1 MNYAEARV
9 YLDEVSKYGSV
20 LGLENM
26 RELLGRLG
34 NPQDDLKFIHISG
47 TNGKGSVLA
56 YLSTILSGGG
66 YRTGRYI
73 SPTLFSY
80 RERIQVDEQK
90 IEKESLAHHVT
101 AIAKTIEEMK
111 AENAGNPTAFEVET
125 ALAFLY
131 FKEKDCDIVVLE
143 TGLGGALDAT
153 NIIKTTV
160 MEVIAPISMDHME
173 FLGDTLEKIAMQK
186 AGIIKPH
193 TAVVSASQEPD
204 ARKVLE
210 HVCKENQC
218 SMYMVNPSQI
228 TDVIYDVEEQQF
240 SYKNWKNVKITLAGS
255 YQILNAALALEGVE
269 ELRRLGYSLTDEQVR
284 NGLYRAVWRGRFT
297 LLSKN
302 PAVIIDGA
310 HNPGAAK
317 ELKHSLD
324 LYFKGKNLYYIF
336 GVFQD
341 KDYQEVIRLTA
352 PLAKHIITVQTPGNP
367 RALPADQLKEAV
379 QAVNPSV
386 ETAQTIQDAV
396 MTAPLAKH
404 IITVQTP
411 GNPRALPAD
420 QLKEAVQAVNPSVET
435 AQTIQDAVKKSLQ
448 LAKKEDAIIIFGSLS
463 FLGEAEKAVKGEEK
477 NHG

>member
-101 AIAKTIEEMK
+101 AIAKAIEEMK

-204 ARKVLE
+204 AKKVLD

-218 SMYMVNPSQI
+218 SMYMVDPAQI
-228 TDVIYDVEEQQF
+228 TDVLYDVEEQQF

-269 ELRRLGYSLTDEQVR
+269 ELRRLGYHLTDEQVR
-284 NGLYRAVWRGRFT
+284 QGLYRAVWRGRFT

-324 LYFKGKNLYYIF
+324 LYFKGKDLYYIF

-352 PLAKHIITVQTPGNP
+352 PLAKHIVTVQTPGNP
-367 RALPADQLKEAV
+367 RALPANELKEAV

-386 ETAQTIQDAV
+386 EAAQSIQ
-396 MTAPLAKH
+396 
-404 IITVQTP
+404 
-411 GNPRALPAD
+411 
-420 QLKEAVQAVNPSVET
+420 E
-435 AQTIQDAVKKSLQ
+435 AVKKSLQ

>member
-26 RELLGRLG
+26 RELLDRLG
-34 NPQDDLKFIHISG
+34 NPPDDLKFIHISG

-56 YLSTILSGGG
+56 YLSTILSGAG

-90 IEKESLAHHVT
+90 IEKESLARHVT
-101 AIAKTIEEMK
+101 AIAKAIDEMK

-193 TAVVSASQEPD
+193 TSVVSASQEAD
-204 ARKVLE
+204 AKKVLAN
-210 HVCKENQC
+210 VCKENRC
-218 SMYMVNPSQI
+218 SMYMVDPTQI
-228 TDVIYDVEEQQF
+228 TDVIYDVDEQQF
-240 SYKNWKNVKITLAGS
+240 SYKNWKDIKITLAGS

-269 ELRRLGYSLTDEQVR
+269 ELRRLGYHLTDEQVR
-284 NGLYRAVWRGRFT
+284 KGLYRAVWRGRFT

-352 PLAKHIITVQTPGNP
+352 PMAKHIITVQTPGNP
-367 RALPADQLKEAV
+367 RALPANELKEAV
-379 QAVNPSV
+379 RLVNPSV
-386 ETAQTIQDAV
+386 EAAQSIQ
-396 MTAPLAKH
+396 
-404 IITVQTP
+404 
-411 GNPRALPAD
+411 
-420 QLKEAVQAVNPSVET
+420 E
-435 AQTIQDAVKKSLQ
+435 AVKKSLQ
-448 LAKKEDAIIIFGSLS
+448 MAKKEDAIIIFGSLS

>member
-101 AIAKTIEEMK
+101 AIAKVIEEMK

-204 ARKVLE
+204 AKKVLD

-218 SMYMVNPSQI
+218 SMYMVDPAQI
-228 TDVIYDVEEQQF
+228 TDVLYDVEEQQF

-269 ELRRLGYSLTDEQVR
+269 ELRRLGYHLSEEQVR
-284 NGLYRAVWRGRFT
+284 QGLYRAVWRGRFT

-324 LYFKGKNLYYIF
+324 LYFKGKDLYYIF

-352 PLAKHIITVQTPGNP
+352 PLAKHIVTVQTPGNP
-367 RALPADQLKEAV
+367 RALPANELKEAV

-386 ETAQTIQDAV
+386 EAAQSIQ
-396 MTAPLAKH
+396 
-404 IITVQTP
+404 
-411 GNPRALPAD
+411 
-420 QLKEAVQAVNPSVET
+420 E
-435 AQTIQDAVKKSLQ
+435 AVKKSLQ

>member
-101 AIAKTIEEMK
+101 AIAKAIEEMK

-204 ARKVLE
+204 AKKVLD

-218 SMYMVNPSQI
+218 SMYMVDPAQI
-228 TDVIYDVEEQQF
+228 TDVLYDVEEQQF

-269 ELRRLGYSLTDEQVR
+269 ELRRLGYHLTEEQVR
-284 NGLYRAVWRGRFT
+284 QGLYRAVWRGRFT

-324 LYFKGKNLYYIF
+324 LYFKGKDLYYIF

-367 RALPADQLKEAV
+367 RALPADELKEAV

-386 ETAQTIQDAV
+386 EAAQSIQ
-396 MTAPLAKH
+396 
-404 IITVQTP
+404 
-411 GNPRALPAD
+411 
-420 QLKEAVQAVNPSVET
+420 E
-435 AQTIQDAVKKSLQ
+435 AVKKSLQ
-448 LAKKEDAIIIFGSLS
+448 LAKNEDAIIIFGSLS
-463 FLGEAEKAVKGEEK
+463 FLGEAERAVKGEEK

>member
-9 YLDEVSKYGSV
+9 YLDEISKYGSV

-101 AIAKTIEEMK
+101 AIAKVIEEMK

-204 ARKVLE
+204 AKKVLD

-218 SMYMVNPSQI
+218 SMYMVDPAQI
-228 TDVIYDVEEQQF
+228 TDVLYDVEEQQF

-269 ELRRLGYSLTDEQVR
+269 ELRRLGYHLSEEQVR
-284 NGLYRAVWRGRFT
+284 QGLYRAVWRGRFT

-324 LYFKGKNLYYIF
+324 LYFKGKDLYYIF

-352 PLAKHIITVQTPGNP
+352 PLAKHIVTVQTPGNP
-367 RALPADQLKEAV
+367 RALPANELKEAV

-386 ETAQTIQDAV
+386 EAAQSIQ
-396 MTAPLAKH
+396 
-404 IITVQTP
+404 
-411 GNPRALPAD
+411 
-420 QLKEAVQAVNPSVET
+420 E
-435 AQTIQDAVKKSLQ
+435 AVKKSLQ

>member
-101 AIAKTIEEMK
+101 AIAKAIEEMK

-204 ARKVLE
+204 AKKVLD

-218 SMYMVNPSQI
+218 SMYMVDPAQI
-228 TDVIYDVEEQQF
+228 TDVLYDVEEQQF

-269 ELRRLGYSLTDEQVR
+269 ELRRLGYHLTDEQVR
-284 NGLYRAVWRGRFT
+284 QGLYRAVWRGRFT

-324 LYFKGKNLYYIF
+324 LYFKGKDLYYIF

-367 RALPADQLKEAV
+367 RALPANELKEAV

-386 ETAQTIQDAV
+386 EAGQSIQ
-396 MTAPLAKH
+396 
-404 IITVQTP
+404 
-411 GNPRALPAD
+411 
-420 QLKEAVQAVNPSVET
+420 E
-435 AQTIQDAVKKSLQ
+435 AVKKSLQ
-448 LAKKEDAIIIFGSLS
+448 LAKNEDAIIIFGSLS

>member
-101 AIAKTIEEMK
+101 AIAKVIDEMK

-204 ARKVLE
+204 AKKVLD

-218 SMYMVNPSQI
+218 SMYMVDPAQI
-228 TDVIYDVEEQQF
+228 TDVLYDVEEQQF

-269 ELRRLGYSLTDEQVR
+269 ELRRLGYHLSEEQVR
-284 NGLYRAVWRGRFT
+284 QGLYRAVWRGRFT

-324 LYFKGKNLYYIF
+324 LYFKGKDLYYIF

-367 RALPADQLKEAV
+367 RALPANELKEAV

-386 ETAQTIQDAV
+386 EAAQSIQ
-396 MTAPLAKH
+396 
-404 IITVQTP
+404 
-411 GNPRALPAD
+411 
-420 QLKEAVQAVNPSVET
+420 E
-435 AQTIQDAVKKSLQ
+435 AVKKSLQ
-448 LAKKEDAIIIFGSLS
+448 LAKNEDAIIIFGSLS
-463 FLGEAEKAVKGEEK
+463 FLGEAERAVKSEEK